1 MHPIVSG
8 TCPGR
13 ARANAECPS
22 PRLASALA
30 GESYL
35 LFDGAYGTLLQQA
48 HVKEA
53 DTLPELLALNR
64 PELITSLHRAYVEA
78 GADVITLDTF
88 GANAAKL
95 GDEASVEEVFAAAAD
110 CARAAG
116 APLLAAEIGPLM
128 LFMKPTGTVS
138 FDEAHDYFAE
148 EAHAGEAAGADL
160 FIIETM
166 TDLAMCRAALLA
178 VHENCS
184 LPVIALM
191 TFDENGHTLAGNT
204 PAACARVLSAM
215 GADAIGMNCTLTPAQ
230 SKQVVAEI
238 VENSSCPVCAQ
249 PNAGKPD
256 VSEDVPVYDM
266 SPEGYVGDYRALLD
280 SGVGIVGSCC
290 GTTPE
295 YTGAL
300 REEIDKRAPAPRTWH
315 VGRFIASAREVL
327 ELTDGAE
334 GSEDF
339 ACLLNS
345 DGKVDAT
352 ALSTSVLAAL
362 SSNARVMKLDLTS
375 ATEAQAAEAVQ
386 TVQMFST
393 KPLWLMAADPAV
405 LEEAVRVCVGLPLV
419 SLDGANA
426 ADGELMAELSLHYGC
441 VAANG

>member
-1 MHPIVSG
+1 M
-8 TCPGR
+8 
-13 ARANAECPS
+13 
-22 PRLASALA
+22 ASAFA

-48 HVKEA
+48 HIKEA

-95 GDEASVEEVFAAAAD
+95 GDEASVEQVFAAAAK
-110 CARAAG
+110 CARDAG

-128 LFMKPTGTVS
+128 SFMKPTGTVS
-138 FDEAHDYFAE
+138 FDEAYGYFAE
-148 EAHAGEAAGADL
+148 EARAGEAAGADL

-204 PAACARVLSAM
+204 PAACARVLSGM
-215 GADAIGMNCTLTPAQ
+215 GADAIGMNCTLTPSQAV
-230 SKQVVAEI
+230 QVVKEI
-238 VENSSCPVCAQ
+238 VENSTCPVCAQ

-256 VSEDVPVYDM
+256 VSEGIPVYDM
-266 SPEGYVGDYRALLD
+266 SPDGYAGDYRELLD

-295 YTGAL
+295 YTKAL
-300 REEIDKRAPAPRTWH
+300 RDEIDKRAPAPRSGH
-315 VGRFIASAREVL
+315 AGRFIASAREVI
-327 ELTDGAE
+327 ELTEGAE
-334 GSEDF
+334 AVEGF
-339 ACLLNS
+339 ACLLNP
-345 DGKVDAT
+345 DGKVDAG
-352 ALSTSVLAAL
+352 ALSTSVLAAMT
-362 SSNARVMKLDLTS
+362 SSARVMELDLTN
-375 ATEAQAAEAVQ
+375 ATETQAAEAVQ
-386 TVQMFST
+386 TVQMFSA
-393 KPLWLMAADPAV
+393 KPLWLTAADPAV

-419 SLDGANA
+419 SLEGDDA
-426 ADGELMAELSLHYGC
+426 AINGKLMERLALHYGC
-441 VAANG
+441 VTANG